1 MYGPGSPFNAWKHRD
16 VSSMTTGQ
24 PAGRK
29 EIKDRRKIKEKYVV
43 L

>member
-24 PAGRK
+24 PTGRE
-29 EIKDRRKIKEKYVV
+29 EIKDRGKIKEKSMVW
-43 L
+43 